1 MPSDVFQRQQDPPS
15 NGISFLSPK
24 SQVCVWLVIMSHGTI
39 KYGRY
44 VAPQL
49 PLDTNGSHAMSAVST
64 YKHATALSTTH
75 FHFSLQIDVLHIM
88 TIESII
94 DSSLAFLKPHTVC
107 MIWRP
112 KWRPVSSR
120 ETSSHFSFR
129 RLLGRTF
136 MGIFSRDT
144 ITDFVRR
151 GDLGS
156 VRRRLEL
163 GDDVN
168 ERRGF
173 HNTPLIEA
181 ARYNVVDIL
190 ELLIAHGA
198 DLELTNSNDLTALH
212 AAIDE
217 KRSATAIALARHGA
231 CANNIGLFG
240 RTPLQ
245 CAVNRDM
252 LEVTEILLAHG
263 ADPMAES
270 DSAKIAM
277 DYVRAGPNCQEFEKL
292 LNAYT
297 DVRAAI
303 GAMNAEAI
311 TVCLREELTGNRA
324 AQVSAIDA
332 AIQLKHTEAV
342 TIILQMSLAS
352 DTLVEMVEKHKAVER
367 GLEQTDDL
375 DWREELKNL
384 GEDYGRGVLAL
395 LMDSGDVALLK
406 QLVEDTTSKWIQDLR
421 LSNGWTPL
429 HLAASQTNFAL
440 VRYLLVDCGC
450 NPLLLSSDA
459 RTAFDFAVEIDR
471 NSKVSWLLRE
481 HIKQRAFWERAT
493 LFLSATKVTVTRL
506 RQLLGL
512 MTSVYDL
519 RVIFG
524 LGFQSLSVD
533 DMHTVLSE
541 AFDEVIRAKLIV
553 DNQAAAFFQLALREC
568 RRENFIAEVEQMK
581 WDLKATKVKRE
592 TSVWDREIKRSLLDA
607 ACTVRKAERNTALLH
622 KQFSLL
628 REKLKLSTIK
638 QRTRQR
644 YISLLSVALILCGG
658 SAYNFGALFDMCDP
672 AKLLAVLSA
681 DEVEN
686 FVAETTSTFVF
697 KTGVEAVLDH
707 SAIDPMDFARVLRRI
722 AILEQ
727 AECVETKSSA
737 WEPLDSSNVLD
748 EP

>member
-1 MPSDVFQRQQDPPS
+1 MAACLEPG
-15 NGISFLSPK
+15 NFLT
-24 SQVCVWLVIMSHGTI
+24 L
-39 KYGRY
+39 
-44 VAPQL
+44 
-49 PLDTNGSHAMSAVST
+49 
-64 YKHATALSTTH
+64 
-75 FHFSLQIDVLHIM
+75 F
-88 TIESII
+88 
-94 DSSLAFLKPHTVC
+94 
-107 MIWRP
+107 
-112 KWRPVSSR
+112 
-120 ETSSHFSFR
+120 
-129 RLLGRTF
+129 
-136 MGIFSRDT
+136 
-144 ITDFVRR
+144 
-151 GDLGS
+151 GDLDG

-245 CAVNRDM
+245 CAVIRDM

-297 DVRAAI
+297 NVRAAI

-493 LFLSATKVTVTRL
+493 LVLSATKVTVTRL

-541 AFDEVIRAKLIV
+541 AFDEVIRAKLVV

-568 RRENFIAEVEQMK
+568 RCENFIAEVEQMK

-644 YISLLSVALILCGG
+644 YISLHSVALILCGG

-748 EP
+748 AP